1 MPVIKID
8 NFSGTVPRT
17 GPTLLEGNQA
27 QQASNVKLQSRE
39 LRSWRKPTEVYAPTT
54 PGVQTVYKLEG
65 AGGAFKWLTWAADVD
80 VVPGPV
86 ADVSDYRVYY
96 TGDGAPK
103 KTNYALATSSGAG
116 TDPFPDSWL
125 YMGVPNPTTAP
136 TLVASGTTAPAED
149 RAYVYTYVSTFGAV
163 TEESGPSP
171 AANVTVSTSGA
182 TVTVSG
188 FAAAPTTGY
197 NITHRRIYRTVV
209 GATSV
214 VYSFVA
220 EIPISTTSFVDNLT
234 VNQLGEGLTTLEFE
248 PPPSGLK
255 GLVAMPNGI
264 LAGFKDNEVWF
275 CEPYLPHAWPSV
287 YTLAVEY
294 PIVGLGVYDTTL
306 VVMTNK
312 YPYLITGT
320 TPAAMSQ
327 TKLPIPQPCASKRSI
342 ASDQYG
348 VLYASPNGLVS
359 IGAGTQDVITTP
371 LYTRDEWQTLA
382 PTSML
387 GVIYNNL
394 YMCFHNTPTGIEAL
408 VIARGDIPPLS
419 FLSFDATS
427 VYIDRGTG
435 YIYAV
440 SQFDNKLYQLDSDQV
455 NNTLYEWKSK
465 KFVMPNP
472 MSFSTIK
479 LQANYDYL
487 DDQVAYNQFVASVI
501 ASNQAL
507 FASATNGLGGGF
519 NDDLMNFH
527 EFNGSIL
534 ADIPTQADVRNIQ
547 VIIYADEQQVFTTG
561 VLNQEPIRMPATGK
575 AYVYEVKITGNV
587 PVRSFVMGTS
597 IGETRGVA

>member
-39 LRSWRKPTEVYAPTT
+39 LRSWRKPTVEYTPTT

-65 AGGAFKWLTWAADVD
+65 AGGAFKWLTWASDVD

-103 KTNYALATSSGAG
+103 KTNYSLATSDGTG

-125 YMGVPNPTTAP
+125 YMGVPNPVSAP
-136 TLVASGTTAPAED
+136 TLTASSTTAPAEV
-149 RAYVYTYVSTFGAV
+149 RAYVYTYVSSFGAV
-163 TEESGPSP
+163 REESGPSP
-171 AANVTVSTSGA
+171 AATVTVSTSGA
-182 TVTVSG
+182 SVTVSG
-188 FAAAPTTGY
+188 LATPPTTGY
-197 NITHRRIYRTVV
+197 NITHRRIYRTIV

-214 VYSFVA
+214 TYSFVA
-220 EIPISTTSFVDNLT
+220 EIPVATTSYVDSLLVT
-234 VNQLGEGLTTLEFE
+234 QLGESLTTLEFE
-248 PPPSGLK
+248 PPPADLK

-294 PIVGLGVYDTTL
+294 PIVGLGVYDTT
-306 VVMTNK
+306 VVVLTTRF
-312 YPYLITGT
+312 PYLITGT

-359 IGAGTQDVITTP
+359 IGSGTQDIITTP
-371 LYTRDEWQTLA
+371 LYTRDEWQELT

-394 YMCFHNTPTGIEAL
+394 YVCFHQTTTGIEAL
-408 VIARGDIPPLS
+408 VLARGDIPPLS
-419 FLSFDATS
+419 FLSFDATA
-427 VYIDRGTG
+427 VYIDRSSGTF
-435 YIYAV
+435 YSI
-440 SQFDNKLYQLDSDQV
+440 SQFDNLLYQLDSDEV
-455 NNTLYEWKSK
+455 NNTLFEWKSK
-465 KFVMPNP
+465 KFVLPNP
-472 MSFSTIK
+472 TSFAAIK
-479 LQANYDYL
+479 LQADYDYL
-487 DDQVAYNQFVASVI
+487 DDQAAYNALVASIV

-507 FASATNGLGGGF
+507 FAAATTGLGGNF
-519 NDDLMNFH
+519 NDDFFNKHM
-527 EFNGSIL
+527 FNGSIL
-534 ADIPTQADVRNIQ
+534 ADIPTRADARNIQ
-547 VIIYADEQQVFTTG
+547 VIIYADENQVFTTG
-561 VLNQEPIRMPATGK
+561 VLNQEPIRLPVTGK
-575 AYVYEVKITGNV
+575 AYVYEVKISGNV
-587 PVRSFVMGTS
+587 PVRSFIMGTS

>member
-39 LRSWRKPTEVYAPTT
+39 LRSWRKPTTEYVPTT
-54 PGVQTVYKLEG
+54 PGVQTIYKLEG
-65 AGGAFKWLTWAADVD
+65 AGGAFKWLTWASDVN

-86 ADVSDYRVYY
+86 ADISDYRVYY

-103 KTNYALATSSGAG
+103 KTNWNLATSSGTG

-125 YMGVPNPTTAP
+125 YMGVPNPISAPTLTPSSTTAP
-136 TLVASGTTAPAED
+136 VET

-163 TEESGPSP
+163 KEESGPSP
-171 AANVTVSTSGA
+171 AATVTVATSGA
-182 TVTVSG
+182 SVTVNG
-188 FAAAPTTGY
+188 LVAPPTVGY
-197 NITHRRIYRTVV
+197 NITHRRIYRTIV

-220 EIPISTTSFVDNLT
+220 EIPVATTSYVDSLT
-234 VNQLGEGLTTLEFE
+234 VAQLGENLPTLEFE
-248 PPPSGLK
+248 VPPSNLQ

-275 CEPYLPHAWPSV
+275 SEPYLPHAWPSV
-287 YTLAVEY
+287 YSLSVEY

-306 VVMTNK
+306 VVLTTK

-359 IGAGTQDVITTP
+359 IGSGTQDIITTP
-371 LYTRDEWQTLA
+371 LYTRDEWQELT

-394 YMCFHNTPTGIEAL
+394 YVCFHQTTTGIEAL
-408 VIARGDIPPLS
+408 VLARGDIPPLS
-419 FLSFDATS
+419 FLSFDAS
-427 VYIDRGTG
+427 AVYIDRSTG
-435 YIYAV
+435 NFYGV
-440 SQFDNKLYQLDSDQV
+440 SQFDNILYHLDSDDV
-455 NNTLYEWKSK
+455 NNTLFEWKSK

-472 MSFSTIK
+472 TSFAAIK
-479 LQANYDYL
+479 LQANYSYL
-487 DDQVAYNQFVASVI
+487 DDQTAYNALVASII

-507 FASATNGLGGGF
+507 FAAATTGLGGNF
-519 NDDLMNFH
+519 NDDIFNKHM
-527 EFNGSIL
+527 FNGSIL
-534 ADIPTQADVRNIQ
+534 ADIPTQADARNIQ
-547 VIIYADEQQVFTTG
+547 VIIYADEQQVFNVG
-561 VLNQEPIRMPATGK
+561 VMNEEPIRLPVTGK

-597 IGETRGVA
+597 IGETRNVS